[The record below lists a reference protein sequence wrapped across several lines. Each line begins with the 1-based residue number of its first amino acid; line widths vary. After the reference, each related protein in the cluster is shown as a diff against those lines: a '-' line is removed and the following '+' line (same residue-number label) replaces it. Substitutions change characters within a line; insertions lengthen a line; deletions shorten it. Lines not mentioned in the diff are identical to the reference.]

1 MQKKEIKKLKFKLSE
16 PHKFQRKANKDKW
29 PFTTLLDK
37 VKYVQEESVKL
48 SLQASEAQFTHG
60 QVTAWLVHGGKV

>member
-16 PHKFQRKANKDKW
+16 PHMFQRKANKDKW
-29 PFTTLLDK
+29 PFITLPDK